1 MKELTLSVVV
11 ILAIALGFGLAFHW
25 IYPRVDLTPELA
37 GLFVFVAVALK
48 LAVSKLWSRRRKP
61 GLETD
66 K

>member
-11 ILAIALGFGLAFHW
+11 ILAIALGFGLVFRW

-48 LAVSKLWSRRRKP
+48 LVVSKLWSRRKP
-61 GLETD
+61 RLETD